1 MQTRFLLLLFALGLF
16 VFVPSTNAQMPS
28 ITGFAPAA
36 AHPRAVLTIFG
47 SNLNAGTGARHVFV
61 GNVKAQVLSV
71 SADSI
76 QVRVPFGAT
85 VGPIVLSANNK
96 TVSSNLHFV
105 PTYPAST
112 ATPSNLNFWPTE
124 GNVNIVQSGM
134 KNNFT
139 YKNAD
144 LDNDGKVDLITNL
157 YILMISGNSTYAP
170 FYSKIR
176 IFKNI
181 SGITGGLA
189 NTNFGS
195 PLDFIADSSITPGKY
210 NWIYD
215 YEVGDINSDGNL
227 DIVARTDSGVV
238 FLINKGLG
246 ISATMFNRILV
257 QSPELMTNPTSI
269 STNSSLILKDFDGN
283 GKLDV
288 LVTTPNSLVVLVNNS
303 ISSSISQSSF
313 QINRLATL
321 PYSTIGWKIFSDDLS
336 NDSKPDIVFFDSY
349 ALPSNF
355 DTIFFSQNDFGISS
369 IVLDSAAFL
378 LPIVSKYLTYPITSN
393 IEDFNQ
399 DGFFDLASNF
409 SGNKLGFQNNSGGSG
424 FGFSNSSYI
433 SIPSVFKEFTIVSD
447 LTGDGKIDLAYNN
460 SSSYSVQKN
469 SNYPSSPVLAS
480 LFTGATYTRPTYGL
494 DVFGPVC
501 DLDNDGRP
509 DLVTVKHA
517 SISSV
522 VSARLLISRNTYNI
536 QSPSLPTTAASV
548 SYLNPNSIRINI
560 SAPGNGT
567 GRVVLM
573 KQGTA
578 SITGSLT
585 NYTYYAATQN
595 YNTAPTLSD
604 GSKVVYIGDT
614 NSITISNLSAY
625 TSYQIKIVEVNG
637 WANATNFYNSGG
649 YTLSATTLPVTWLS
663 FEGIKI
669 EKDIALNWQTASE
682 INSQSFVIE
691 RSFDNQLW
699 QNIGKI
705 KAAGNSNQIHS
716 YSFTDKNPALVQPE
730 AITVYYRLKQI
741 DNDQEF
747 SYSSIVAI
755 TLQNPSINIQE
766 ELSFNAFPVP
776 FSDKLNIISNNKIN
790 FSADLYNT
798 YGKLLESTESENG
811 QAEFSTQSLPA
822 GVYVALLKTV
832 TGEVKVMKVVKE

>member
-1 MQTRFLLLLFALGLF
+1 MQTRFLLLLLAIGLLLNVQF
-16 VFVPSTNAQMPS
+16 SKAQMPS

-61 GNVKAQVLSV
+61 GNVKALVLSV

-124 GNVNIVQSGM
+124 GDANIVQSNM
-134 KNNFT
+134 RNYSP

-144 LDNDGKVDLITNL
+144 LDNDGKVDLISNL
-157 YILMISGNSTYAP
+157 YILMNSGNLIYAP

-176 IFKNI
+176 IFKNTC
-181 SGITGGLA
+181 GITGGIG
-189 NTNFGS
+189 NTSFAS
-195 PLDFIADSSITPGKY
+195 PIDFIADSSITPGKY

-238 FLINKGLG
+238 FFINKGLG
-246 ISATMFNRILV
+246 ISATMFTRILL
-257 QSPELMTNPTSI
+257 QNPELSIQPTSVSRI
-269 STNSSLILKDFDGN
+269 YSLALKDFDGN

-313 QINRLATL
+313 QINRLATM
-321 PYSTIGWKIFSDDLS
+321 PYSTIGWRIICEDLT
-336 NDSKPDIVFFDSY
+336 NDLKPDIIYYNSYISSINDSIII
-349 ALPSNF
+349 L
-355 DTIFFSQNDFGISS
+355 QNDFGISS
-369 IVLDSAAFL
+369 TILDSTAFL
-378 LPIVSKYLTYPITSN
+378 SPIVSKYLAYPLLALM
-393 IEDFNQ
+393 EDFNQ
-399 DGFFDLASNF
+399 DGYFDLTTNLY
-409 SGNKLGFQNNSGGSG
+409 GNKLAFQSNAGGSS

-433 SIPSVFKEFTIVSD
+433 PITSSFSWTCISD
-447 LTGDGKIDLAYNN
+447 LTGDGNIDIAYNN
-460 SSSYSVQKN
+460 SSSYSIQKN
-469 SNYPSSPVLAS
+469 GNYPSSPVLAS
-480 LFTGATYTRPTYGL
+480 LFTSATYTRPTYGL

-509 DLVTVKHA
+509 DLVTVKHVT
-517 SISSV
+517 ISSV
-522 VSARLLISRNTYNI
+522 ISARLLISRNTYNI
-536 QSPSLPTTAASV
+536 QSPSLPTTTASV

-614 NSITISNLSAY
+614 NSITISGLTAY

-663 FEGIKI
+663 FEGLKV

-691 RSFDNQLW
+691 RSFDNQMW
-699 QNIGKI
+699 QNIGKV
-705 KAAGNSNQIHS
+705 KAAGNSNQIHT

-741 DNDQEF
+741 DIDQEF

-766 ELSFNAFPVP
+766 ELSFNVFPVP

-790 FSADLYNT
+790 FSAELYNT

-811 QAEFSTQSLPA
+811 QVEFSTQSLPA

-832 TGEVKVMKVVKE
+832 TGEVKMVKVVRE